1 MEKGKTL
8 FCRAPA
14 LVTGVGIA
22 WPFLFLLFHFRFIL
36 HPLRT
41 VFEVGGALTNCGVL
55 SGDYIRRHSSLFFP
69 GRSFFH
75 FSTPFDFGKMGITEF
90 GYSAHR
96 ERGRVEAVGYG
107 QATRLLGVGARR
119 GVFWGQRGTRDCQ
132 SDRRPPGTDGLPR
145 DCQSFTPSCT
155 ARRKGDGTRRV
166 PDTPSGVRAAD
177 GEVARLRSLGVTRDG
192 GAVEGLLAWERD
204 PDAGF
209 LAGAVSY
216 LVYGFCRYSVS
227 ARCHRATSGFM
238 YTACRG
244 TIQRCFLG
252 QERFWRG
259 ARSRCPRDNA
269 GKRALLDKPAV
280 VPGAGSSGGRS
291 AGERPINIRTLGM
304 RSLG

>member
-1 MEKGKTL
+1 M
-8 FCRAPA
+8 
-14 LVTGVGIA
+14 
-22 WPFLFLLFHFRFIL
+22 
-36 HPLRT
+36 
-41 VFEVGGALTNCGVL
+41 
-55 SGDYIRRHSSLFFP
+55 
-69 GRSFFH
+69 
-75 FSTPFDFGKMGITEF
+75 
-90 GYSAHR
+90 
-96 ERGRVEAVGYG
+96 GYG

-155 ARRKGDGTRRV
+155 ARRKGTAHGVCLILPVASGLPTAKWQGFAHSVLRETVGRWRVCWPGSETLTRGF
-166 PDTPSGVRAAD
+166 SL
-177 GEVARLRSLGVTRDG
+177 ERSPILFMGF
-192 GAVEGLLAWERD
+192 
-204 PDAGF
+204 AGIPF
-209 LAGAVSY
+209 PL
-216 LVYGFCRYSVS
+216 C
-227 ARCHRATSGFM
+227 CHRATSGFM

-280 VPGAGSSGGRS
+280 VRRALAHPGRS